1 MKTYLATKSSSKWR
15 SSGWGKPDLKD
26 LLLGQLLKRKM
37 TYLAWK
43 NVGMNYFFQVYGG
56 WVVFFGFRFGFPS
69 LWLGLQLIKHIHFFV
84 FNLKLTYDTMVYI
97 YIWKTILFYVI
108 LFIFIW
114 YHVKFVKNITFL
126 FLLTYFKNKKWTS
139 TSGDQSS
146 LFVLRPS

>member
-15 SSGWGKPDLKD
+15 SSGWGKPDLKY
-26 LLLGQLLKRKM
+26 LWLGQLIKRKM

-56 WVVFFGFRFGFPS
+56 WVVFFGFRFVFPS
-69 LWLGLQLIKHIHFFV
+69 MWLGLQLIKHIHFFV
-84 FNLKLTYDTMVYI
+84 FKPQTYLCYNGI
-97 YIWKTILFYVI
+97 YIWKKILFYVI

-114 YHVKFVKNITFL
+114 YHVKFLKIITFL
-126 FLLTYFKNKKWTS
+126 FPLTYFKNKKQTS
-139 TSGDQSS
+139 TSGHQGS